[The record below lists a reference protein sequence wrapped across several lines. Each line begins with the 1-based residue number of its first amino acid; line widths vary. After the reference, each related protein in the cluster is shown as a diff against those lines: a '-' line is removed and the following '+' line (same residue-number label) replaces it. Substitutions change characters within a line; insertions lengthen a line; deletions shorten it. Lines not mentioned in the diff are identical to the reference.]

1 MSEIDATLAKRF
13 KHIIE
18 QEQWDFRPATPQKML
33 KGGGGSNPYSDK
45 CLMFAIV
52 VFVLSVGG
60 ILYLKCYKYR

>member
-18 QEQWDFRPATPQKML
+18 QEKWDFRPATPSKVL
-33 KGGGGSNPYSDK
+33 KGGGTNNRLDRTM
-45 CLMFAIV
+45 MFAIV
-52 VFVLSVGG
+52 VFLFSVGG